1 MAVKRTGTVIVTG
14 GISKEVSVTVAGI
27 SKKIIII
34 STIVKEA
41 LTWKQSVK
49 DYIDSNPVKGPN
61 TFVVLSENI
70 TNQVISR

>member
-34 STIVKEA
+34 IIISTIHKGSFDLEA
-41 LTWKQSVK
+41 MGERL
-49 DYIDSNPVKGPN
+49 Y
-61 TFVVLSENI
+61 
-70 TNQVISR
+70 